1 MEELEAAIAK
11 MNPAKPLARM
21 LFLAAWSNTLE
32 ILQKKNYW
40 KFLTFHG
47 LLANCPN
54 LKLSTVIPILKPN
67 KNASECNNYRPISS
81 PAPSASS
88 WNGLSTVGL

>member
-11 MNPAKPLARM
+11 MKPAKRLARM

-47 LLANCPN
+47 LLANCPKSGN
-54 LKLSTVIPILKPN
+54 FHRHSILKPN
-67 KNASECNNYRPISS
+67 KNASECKNYSQFPHQH
-81 PAPSASS
+81 PLQAHGTDYPP
-88 WNGLSTVGL
+88 